1 MSLLSMLNRS
11 EALVWSFEESVV
23 RPTTRNISRLSTAM
37 LLMVSAGALSGTT
50 QRALAVTSMAQPAN
64 GDYEAELVLLKDFIH
79 FVKIARF
86 DVAAD
91 LGRQLLDR
99 GMSTEDFVDMV
110 DSSRELSRFEEAIA
124 AAMRVP
130 ALEPIAAELDTAY
143 RSGKLARARN
153 PEEIARN
160 IDLLTGGLRA
170 RQLGRQRLI
179 AAGEYAM
186 PQLLDAYLQK
196 DNLALKAQV
205 QRLLV
210 DMGRQTVTPLITAL
224 PGLDVT
230 RQEAVCEVLGLI
242 PYRTSLPVLVDLYQN
257 TDNEGV
263 RTASGRS
270 ISRLGGN
277 PSADVADLYALM
289 ADSYYNEPA
298 ELTSFPGEDYQIVWD
313 YNAGLGLVMTPVVTE
328 VFHEAM
334 AMRNAETALQIN
346 ANSPETLAL
355 WIASNYSREFDTPGG
370 YTNPLYGAE
379 RRDAEYFGIAAGPDI
394 TQLVLRRGIDSRD
407 TPLVRSAIDALSQT
421 AGPRLLWG
429 QSIDGRFPLLESLRY
444 QNRRVQFEA
453 ALALG
458 KAQPQESF
466 NGAERVIPL
475 LASAV
480 RDASAR
486 YAVVLTGSDRESYD
500 QYRGILENQ
509 GFTVLPPSDS
519 GLDGLDASVASTPSI
534 DLIITSLGYDDT
546 LLTIETARTD
556 SKMSV
561 SPVLALMRTDDVE
574 PLRRQYL
581 RDQTVAVRRVEIS
594 SANVSAAAEQL
605 LLAASGG
612 PIDDAEAARYAARSI
627 EVLRDLAVSNN
638 RVLNVLDASTILI
651 DVLEGVDGQTMLDV
665 AQILSYVDRGAAQNA
680 IMDRAMDTTGS
691 ERLALL
697 AMVGD
702 SGKRFG
708 NQLDGRQ
715 VRALIGYASD
725 SDDMLATTAV
735 ASMGALEI
743 ENTDLLGLIIKGDD

>member
-1 MSLLSMLNRS
+1 MRQ
-11 EALVWSFEESVV
+11 
-23 RPTTRNISRLSTAM
+23 TTRNITRLSSAF
-37 LLMVSAGALSGTT
+37 LLLACAGALTGTT
-50 QRALAVTSMAQPAN
+50 TTAIGMTAVQPAN
-64 GDYEAELVLLKDFIH
+64 DRDAEQTLLRDFIH

-91 LGRQLLDR
+91 LGRQLLDA
-99 GMSTEDFVDMV
+99 GLTPEEFVDLV
-110 DSSRELSRFEEAIA
+110 DSSRELGRFEEAVA
-124 AAMRVP
+124 AGMRVP
-130 ALEPIAAELDTAY
+130 VLEPISAQLDKAY

-210 DMGRQTVTPLITAL
+210 DMGRQTIAPLIAAL
-224 PGLDVT
+224 PVLDAT
-230 RQEAVCEVLGLI
+230 RQQAVCEVLGLI

-257 TDNEGV
+257 TKNDGV
-263 RTASGRS
+263 RKACGRS

-277 PSADVADLYALM
+277 PSADVAGLYALM
-289 ADSYYNEPA
+289 ADSYYTEPS

-313 YNAGLGLVMTPVVTE
+313 FNPGLGLVMTPVVTE

-334 AMRNAETALQIN
+334 AMRNAEKALTMN
-346 ANSPETLAL
+346 ANAPETLAL
-355 WIASNYSREFDTPGG
+355 WISSNYSREFDSPDG
-370 YTNPLYGAE
+370 YENPLYSVD

-421 AGPRLLWG
+421 AGPRSLWG
-429 QSIDGRFPLLESLRY
+429 QPIDGRYPLLESLGY

-458 KAQPQESF
+458 NAKPQESF

-509 GFTVLPPSDS
+509 GFTVLPPSE
-519 GLDGLDASVASTPSI
+519 GGIDGLDASIAQTPAV
-534 DLIITSLGYDDT
+534 DLIVTSLGYDDT
-546 LLTIETARTD
+546 LLTIETARAD
-556 SKMSV
+556 SKMGV
-561 SPVLALMRTDDVE
+561 SPVLALMLTDDVE

-594 SANVSAAAEQL
+594 SANIESSVDQL
-605 LLAASGG
+605 LMAASGG
-612 PIDDAEAARYAARSI
+612 PIDENEAAEYAARSI
-627 EVLRDLAVSNN
+627 DVLRDLAISNN

-651 DVLEGVDGQTMLDV
+651 DVLEDVDGLTMLDV
-665 AQILSYVDRGAAQNA
+665 AQILSYVDRPAAQTS
-680 IMDRAMDTTGS
+680 IMDRAMDTSGTQQL
-691 ERLALL
+691 ELL

-708 NQLDGRQ
+708 NHLDARQ
-715 VRALIGYASD
+715 VRALIAFAGD
-725 SDDMLATTAV
+725 TDDELATTAV
-735 ASMGALEI
+735 AAMGALEI
-743 ENTDLLGLIIKGDD
+743 QNADLLGLIIDNGKNSNGN

>member
-1 MSLLSMLNRS
+1 MRQ
-11 EALVWSFEESVV
+11 
-23 RPTTRNISRLSTAM
+23 TTRNITRLSSAF
-37 LLMVSAGALSGTT
+37 LLLACAGALTGTAT
-50 QRALAVTSMAQPAN
+50 TAIGMTAVQPAN
-64 GDYEAELVLLKDFIH
+64 DRDAEQTLLRDFIH

-91 LGRQLLDR
+91 LGRQLLDA
-99 GMSTEDFVDMV
+99 GLTPEEFVDLV
-110 DSSRELSRFEEAIA
+110 DSSRELGRFEEAVA
-124 AAMRVP
+124 AGMRVP
-130 ALEPIAAELDTAY
+130 VLEPISAQLDKAY

-210 DMGRQTVTPLITAL
+210 DMGRQTIAPLVAAL
-224 PGLDVT
+224 PGLDAT

-257 TDNEGV
+257 TDNDGV
-263 RTASGRS
+263 RKACGRS

-277 PSADVADLYALM
+277 PSSDVAGLYALM
-289 ADSYYNEPA
+289 ADSYYTEPA
-298 ELTSFPGEDYQIVWD
+298 ELTSFPGEEYQIVWD
-313 YNAGLGLVMTPVVTE
+313 FNPGLGLVMTPVVTE

-334 AMRNAETALQIN
+334 SMRNAEKALTIN
-346 ANSPETLAL
+346 ADAPETLAL
-355 WIASNYSREFDTPGG
+355 WISANYSREFDSPAG
-370 YTNPLYGAE
+370 YVNPLYSDD
-379 RRDAEYFGIAAGPDI
+379 RRNAEYFGIAAGPDI
-394 TQLVLRRGIDSRD
+394 TQLVLRRGIDTRD

-421 AGPRLLWG
+421 AGPRSLWG
-429 QSIDGRFPLLESLRY
+429 QPIDGRYPLLESLGY

-458 KAQPQESF
+458 NAKPQETFS
-466 NGAERVIPL
+466 GAERVIPL

-509 GFTVLPPSDS
+509 GFTVLPPSDG
-519 GLDGLDASVASTPSI
+519 GLDGLDASIAQTPSV
-534 DLIITSLGYDDT
+534 DLIVTSLGYDDT

-556 SKMSV
+556 TKMSV
-561 SPVLALMRTDDVE
+561 SPVLALMLTDDVE

-594 SANVSAAAEQL
+594 SANVETSVEQL
-605 LLAASGG
+605 LMAASGG
-612 PIDDAEAARYAARSI
+612 PIDESEAAEYAARSI
-627 EVLRDLAVSNN
+627 DVLRDLAISNN

-651 DVLEGVDGQTMLDV
+651 DVLEDVDGLTMLDV
-665 AQILSYVDRGAAQNA
+665 AQILSYVDRPAAQAA
-680 IMDRAMDTTGS
+680 IMDRAMDASGTQQL
-691 ERLALL
+691 ELL

-708 NQLDGRQ
+708 NHLDARQ
-715 VRALIGYASD
+715 IRALIAFAGDA
-725 SDDMLATTAV
+725 DDELATTAV
-735 ASMGALEI
+735 GAMGALEI
-743 ENTDLLGLIIKGDD
+743 QNADLLGLIIDNGSGN

>member
-1 MSLLSMLNRS
+1 MRQ
-11 EALVWSFEESVV
+11 
-23 RPTTRNISRLSTAM
+23 TTRNITRLSSAF
-37 LLMVSAGALSGTT
+37 LLLACAGALTGTAT
-50 QRALAVTSMAQPAN
+50 TAIGMTAVQPAN
-64 GDYEAELVLLKDFIH
+64 DRDAEQTLLRDFIH

-91 LGRQLLDR
+91 LGRQLLDA
-99 GMSTEDFVDMV
+99 GLTPEEFVDLV
-110 DSSRELSRFEEAIA
+110 DSSRELGRFEEAVA
-124 AAMRVP
+124 AGMRVP
-130 ALEPIAAELDTAY
+130 VLEPISAQLDKAY

-210 DMGRQTVTPLITAL
+210 DMGRQTIAPLVAAL
-224 PGLDVT
+224 PGLDAT

-257 TDNEGV
+257 TDNDGV
-263 RTASGRS
+263 RKACGRS

-277 PSADVADLYALM
+277 PSSDVAGLYALM
-289 ADSYYNEPA
+289 ADSYYTEPA
-298 ELTSFPGEDYQIVWD
+298 ELTSFPGEEYQIVWD
-313 YNAGLGLVMTPVVTE
+313 FNPGLGLVMTPVVTE

-334 AMRNAETALQIN
+334 SMRNAEKALTIN
-346 ANSPETLAL
+346 ADAPETLAL
-355 WIASNYSREFDTPGG
+355 WISANYSREFDSPAG
-370 YTNPLYGAE
+370 YVNPLYSDD

-394 TQLVLRRGIDSRD
+394 TQLVLRRGIDTRD

-421 AGPRLLWG
+421 AGPRSLWG
-429 QSIDGRFPLLESLRY
+429 QPIDGRYPLLESLGY

-458 KAQPQESF
+458 NAKPQETFS
-466 NGAERVIPL
+466 GAERVIPL

-480 RDASAR
+480 RDASAL

-509 GFTVLPPSDS
+509 GFTVLPPSDG
-519 GLDGLDASVASTPSI
+519 GLDGLDASIAQTPSV
-534 DLIITSLGYDDT
+534 DLIVTSLGYDDT

-556 SKMSV
+556 TKMSV
-561 SPVLALMRTDDVE
+561 SPVLALMLTDDVE

-594 SANVSAAAEQL
+594 SANVETSVEQL
-605 LLAASGG
+605 LMAASGG
-612 PIDDAEAARYAARSI
+612 PIDESEAAEYAARSI
-627 EVLRDLAVSNN
+627 DVLRDLAISNN

-651 DVLEGVDGQTMLDV
+651 DVLEDVDGLTMLDV
-665 AQILSYVDRGAAQNA
+665 AQILSYVDRPAAQAA
-680 IMDRAMDTTGS
+680 IMDRAMDASGTQQL
-691 ERLALL
+691 ELL

-708 NQLDGRQ
+708 NHLDARQ
-715 VRALIGYASD
+715 IRALIAFAGDA
-725 SDDMLATTAV
+725 DDELATTAV
-735 ASMGALEI
+735 GAMGALEI
-743 ENTDLLGLIIKGDD
+743 QNADLLGLIIDNGSGN

>member
-1 MSLLSMLNRS
+1 MT
-11 EALVWSFEESVV
+11 VV
-23 RPTTRNISRLSTAM
+23 
-37 LLMVSAGALSGTT
+37 
-50 QRALAVTSMAQPAN
+50 QPAN
-64 GDYEAELVLLKDFIH
+64 DRDAEQTLLRDFIH

-91 LGRQLLDR
+91 LGRQLLDA
-99 GMSTEDFVDMV
+99 GLTPEEFVDLV
-110 DSSRELSRFEEAIA
+110 DSSRELGRFEEAVA
-124 AAMRVP
+124 AGMRVP
-130 ALEPIAAELDTAY
+130 ALEPISAQLDKAY

-210 DMGRQTVTPLITAL
+210 DMGRQTIAPLIAAL
-224 PGLDVT
+224 PVLDAT
-230 RQEAVCEVLGLI
+230 RQQAVCEVLGLI

-257 TDNEGV
+257 TTNDGV
-263 RTASGRS
+263 RKACGRS

-277 PSADVADLYALM
+277 PSADVAGLYALM
-289 ADSYYNEPA
+289 ADSYYTEPS

-313 YNAGLGLVMTPVVTE
+313 FNPGLGLVMTPVVTE

-334 AMRNAETALQIN
+334 AMRNAEKALTIS
-346 ANSPETLAL
+346 ADAPETLAL
-355 WIASNYSREFDTPGG
+355 WISSNYSREFDSPDG
-370 YTNPLYGAE
+370 YENPLYSVD

-421 AGPRLLWG
+421 AGPRSLWG
-429 QSIDGRFPLLESLRY
+429 QPIDGRFPLLESLGY

-458 KAQPQESF
+458 NAKPQETF

-509 GFTVLPPSDS
+509 GFTVLPPSD
-519 GLDGLDASVASTPSI
+519 GGIDGLDASIAQTPAV
-534 DLIITSLGYDDT
+534 DLIVTSLGYDDT
-546 LLTIETARTD
+546 LLTIETARAD
-556 SKMSV
+556 SKMGV
-561 SPVLALMRTDDVE
+561 SPVLALMLTDDVE

-594 SANVSAAAEQL
+594 SANIESSVDQL
-605 LLAASGG
+605 LMAASGG
-612 PIDDAEAARYAARSI
+612 PIDENEAAEYAARSI
-627 EVLRDLAVSNN
+627 EVLRDLAISNN

-651 DVLEGVDGQTMLDV
+651 DVLEDVDGLTMLDV
-665 AQILSYVDRGAAQNA
+665 AQILSYVDRPAAQTS
-680 IMDRAMDTTGS
+680 IMDRAMDTSGTQ
-691 ERLALL
+691 RLELL

-708 NQLDGRQ
+708 NHLDARQ
-715 VRALIGYASD
+715 VRALIAFAGDA
-725 SDDMLATTAV
+725 DDELATTAV
-735 ASMGALEI
+735 AAMGALEI
-743 ENTDLLGLIIKGDD
+743 QNADLLGLIIDNSKNGNGN

>member
-1 MSLLSMLNRS
+1 MRQ
-11 EALVWSFEESVV
+11 
-23 RPTTRNISRLSTAM
+23 TIRNVSRLSSAF
-37 LLMVSAGALSGTT
+37 LLLACAGAVSGTAQT
-50 QRALAVTSMAQPAN
+50 ALGSTAAVQPSS
-64 GDYEAELVLLKDFIH
+64 DRDAEQTLLRDFIH
-79 FVKIARF
+79 FIKIARF

-91 LGRQLLDR
+91 LGRQLLDA
-99 GMSTEDFVDMV
+99 GLTPEEFVDLV

-124 AAMRVP
+124 AGMRVP
-130 ALEPIAAELDTAY
+130 VLEPIAAQLDTAY

-210 DMGRQTVTPLITAL
+210 DMGRQTIAPLITAL
-224 PGLDVT
+224 PGLDAT

-242 PYRTSLPVLVDLYQN
+242 PYRTSLPVLIDLYQN
-257 TDNEGV
+257 TDNDGV
-263 RTASGRS
+263 RKSCGRS

-277 PSADVADLYALM
+277 PSSDVADMYALM
-289 ADSYYNEPA
+289 ADSYYTEPA
-298 ELTSFPGEDYQIVWD
+298 ELTSFPGEGFQIVWD
-313 YNAGLGLVMTPVVTE
+313 FNPGLGLVMTPVVTE

-334 AMRNAETALQIN
+334 AMRYAERALSIDANA
-346 ANSPETLAL
+346 PETLAL
-355 WIASNYSREFDTPGG
+355 WISSNYSREFDSPAG
-370 YTNPLYGAE
+370 YVNPLYADS

-394 TQLVLRRGIDSRD
+394 TQLVLRRGIDNRD
-407 TPLVRSAIDALSQT
+407 TPLVRSAIDALAQT
-421 AGPRLLWG
+421 AGPRSLWG
-429 QSIDGRFPLLESLRY
+429 QAIEGRYPLLESLGY

-458 KAQPQESF
+458 NAKPQESF

-500 QYRGILENQ
+500 QYSAILENQ
-509 GFTVLPPSDS
+509 GFTILPPSDG
-519 GLDGLDASVASTPSI
+519 GLDGLDASIAQTPSI
-534 DLIITSLGYDDT
+534 DLIVTSLGYDET

-556 SKMSV
+556 TKMSV
-561 SPVLALMRTDDVE
+561 SPVLALMLTDDVE

-594 SANVSAAAEQL
+594 SGNIETSVEQL
-605 LLAASGG
+605 LMAASGG
-612 PIDDAEAARYAARSI
+612 PIGADEAAEYASRSI
-627 EVLRDLAVSNN
+627 DVLRDLAISNN

-651 DVLEGVDGQTMLDV
+651 DVLEDVGGITMLDV
-665 AQILSYVDRGAAQNA
+665 AQILSYVDRPAAQSA
-680 IMDRAMDTTGS
+680 IMDRAMDTSGV
-691 ERLALL
+691 ERLELL
-697 AMVGD
+697 TMVGD

-708 NQLDGRQ
+708 NHLNGRQ
-715 VRALIGYASD
+715 IRALIGFAGD
-725 SDDMLATTAV
+725 SDDELATTAV

-743 ENTDLLGLIIKGDD
+743 ENSALLGLIVPGSD

>member
-1 MSLLSMLNRS
+1 MRQ
-11 EALVWSFEESVV
+11 
-23 RPTTRNISRLSTAM
+23 TTRNITRLSSAF
-37 LLMVSAGALSGTT
+37 LLLACAGALTGTAT
-50 QRALAVTSMAQPAN
+50 TANGMTAVQPAN
-64 GDYEAELVLLKDFIH
+64 DRDAEQTLLRDFIH

-91 LGRQLLDR
+91 LGRQLLDA
-99 GMSTEDFVDMV
+99 GLTPEEFVDLV
-110 DSSRELSRFEEAIA
+110 DSSRELGRFEEAVA
-124 AAMRVP
+124 AGMRVP
-130 ALEPIAAELDTAY
+130 VLEPISAQLDKAY

-210 DMGRQTVTPLITAL
+210 DMGRQTIAPLVAAL
-224 PGLDVT
+224 PGLDAT

-257 TDNEGV
+257 TDNDGV
-263 RTASGRS
+263 RKACGRS

-277 PSADVADLYALM
+277 PSSDVAGLYALM
-289 ADSYYNEPA
+289 ADSYYTEPA
-298 ELTSFPGEDYQIVWD
+298 ELTSFPGEEYQIVWD
-313 YNAGLGLVMTPVVTE
+313 FNPGLGLVMTPVVTE

-334 AMRNAETALQIN
+334 SMRNAEKALTIN
-346 ANSPETLAL
+346 ADAPETLAL
-355 WIASNYSREFDTPGG
+355 WISANYSREFDSPAG
-370 YTNPLYGAE
+370 YVNPLYSAD

-394 TQLVLRRGIDSRD
+394 TQLVLRRGIDTRD

-421 AGPRLLWG
+421 AGPRSLWG
-429 QSIDGRFPLLESLRY
+429 QPIDGRYPLLESLGY

-458 KAQPQESF
+458 NAKPQETFS
-466 NGAERVIPL
+466 GAERVIPL

-509 GFTVLPPSDS
+509 GFTVLPPSDG
-519 GLDGLDASVASTPSI
+519 GLDGLDASIAQTPSV
-534 DLIITSLGYDDT
+534 DLIVTSLGYDDT

-556 SKMSV
+556 TKMSV
-561 SPVLALMRTDDVE
+561 SPVLALMLTDDVE

-594 SANVSAAAEQL
+594 SANVESSVEQL
-605 LLAASGG
+605 LMAASGG
-612 PIDDAEAARYAARSI
+612 PIDESEAAEYAARSI
-627 EVLRDLAVSNN
+627 DVLRDLAISNN

-651 DVLEGVDGQTMLDV
+651 DVLEDVDGLTMLDV
-665 AQILSYVDRGAAQNA
+665 AQILSYVDRPAAQAA
-680 IMDRAMDTTGS
+680 IMDRAMDASGTQQL
-691 ERLALL
+691 ELL

-708 NQLDGRQ
+708 NHLDARQ
-715 VRALIGYASD
+715 IRALIAFAGDA
-725 SDDMLATTAV
+725 DDELATTAV
-735 ASMGALEI
+735 GAMGALEI
-743 ENTDLLGLIIKGDD
+743 QNADLLGLIIDNGNGN

>member
-1 MSLLSMLNRS
+1 
-11 EALVWSFEESVV
+11 V
-23 RPTTRNISRLSTAM
+23 RQTIRNVSRLSSAF
-37 LLMVSAGALSGTT
+37 LLLACAGAVSGTAQT
-50 QRALAVTSMAQPAN
+50 ALGSTAAVQPSS
-64 GDYEAELVLLKDFIH
+64 DRDAEQTLLRDFIH
-79 FVKIARF
+79 FIKIARF

-91 LGRQLLDR
+91 LGRQLLDA
-99 GMSTEDFVDMV
+99 GLTPEEFVDLV

-124 AAMRVP
+124 AGMRVP
-130 ALEPIAAELDTAY
+130 VLEPIAAQLDTAY

-210 DMGRQTVTPLITAL
+210 DMGRQTIAPLITAL
-224 PGLDVT
+224 PGLDAT

-242 PYRTSLPVLVDLYQN
+242 PYRTSLPVLIDLYQN
-257 TDNEGV
+257 TDNDGV
-263 RTASGRS
+263 RKSCGRS

-277 PSADVADLYALM
+277 PSSDVADMYALM
-289 ADSYYNEPA
+289 ADSYYTEPA
-298 ELTSFPGEDYQIVWD
+298 ELTSFPGEGFQIVWD
-313 YNAGLGLVMTPVVTE
+313 FNPGLGLVMTPVVTE

-334 AMRNAETALQIN
+334 AMRYAERALSIDANA
-346 ANSPETLAL
+346 PETLAL
-355 WIASNYSREFDTPGG
+355 WISSNYSREFDSPAG
-370 YTNPLYGAE
+370 YVNPLYADS

-394 TQLVLRRGIDSRD
+394 TQLVLRRGIDNRD
-407 TPLVRSAIDALSQT
+407 TPLVRSAIDALAQT
-421 AGPRLLWG
+421 AGPRSLWG
-429 QSIDGRFPLLESLRY
+429 QAIEGRYPLLESLGY

-458 KAQPQESF
+458 NAKPQESF

-500 QYRGILENQ
+500 QYSAILENQ
-509 GFTVLPPSDS
+509 GFTILPPSDG
-519 GLDGLDASVASTPSI
+519 GLDGLDASIAQTPSI
-534 DLIITSLGYDDT
+534 DLIVTSLGYDET

-556 SKMSV
+556 TKMSV
-561 SPVLALMRTDDVE
+561 SPVLALMLTDDVE

-594 SANVSAAAEQL
+594 SGNIETSVEQL
-605 LLAASGG
+605 LMAASGG
-612 PIDDAEAARYAARSI
+612 PIGADEAAEYASRSI
-627 EVLRDLAVSNN
+627 DVLRDLAISNN

-651 DVLEGVDGQTMLDV
+651 DVLEDVGGITMLDV
-665 AQILSYVDRGAAQNA
+665 AQILSYVDRPAAQSA
-680 IMDRAMDTTGS
+680 IMDRAMDTSGV
-691 ERLALL
+691 ERLELL
-697 AMVGD
+697 TMVGD

-708 NQLDGRQ
+708 NHLNGRQ
-715 VRALIGYASD
+715 IRALIGFAGD
-725 SDDMLATTAV
+725 SDDELATTAV

-743 ENTDLLGLIIKGDD
+743 ENSALLGLIVPGSD

>member
-1 MSLLSMLNRS
+1 
-11 EALVWSFEESVV
+11 V
-23 RPTTRNISRLSTAM
+23 RQTTRNISRLSSALLLLVCGGVVGGTAQ
-37 LLMVSAGALSGTT
+37 SALGMNT
-50 QRALAVTSMAQPAN
+50 AVQPAN
-64 GDYEAELVLLKDFIH
+64 SDYEAETVLLRDFIH

-91 LGRQLLDR
+91 LGRQLLDA
-99 GMSTEDFVDMV
+99 GLSSEDFVDLV
-110 DSSRELSRFEEAIA
+110 DNSRELGRFEEAIA

-130 ALEPIAAELDTAY
+130 VLEPIAAELDTAY

-170 RQLGRQRLI
+170 RQLGRTRLI
-179 AAGEYAM
+179 SAGEYAM

-210 DMGRQTVTPLITAL
+210 DMGRQTIAPLITAL
-224 PGLDVT
+224 PGLSAT
-230 RQEAVCEVLGLI
+230 HQEAVCEVLGLVQ
-242 PYRTSLPVLVDLYQN
+242 YRTSLPVLIDLYQN
-257 TDNEGV
+257 TDNDGV
-263 RTASGRS
+263 RKACGRS

-277 PSADVADLYALM
+277 PSSDVADMYALM
-289 ADSYYNEPA
+289 ADSYYNEPS

-313 YNAGLGLVMTPVVTE
+313 FNPGLGLVMTPIVTE

-334 AMRNAETALQIN
+334 AMRYAEKALAIN
-346 ANSPETLAL
+346 SDAPETLAL
-355 WIASNYSREFDTPGG
+355 WISSNYSREFDSADG
-370 YTNPLYGAE
+370 YMNPLYADD

-394 TQLVLRRGIDSRD
+394 TQLVLRRGIDTRD
-407 TPLVRSAIDALSQT
+407 TPLVRSAIHALSQT
-421 AGPRLLWG
+421 AGPRSLWG
-429 QSIDGRFPLLESLRY
+429 QAIEGRYPLLESLGY

-458 KAQPQESF
+458 NAQPQESF

-500 QYRGILENQ
+500 QYRGILEGQ
-509 GFTVLPPSDS
+509 GFTVLPPSDG
-519 GLDGLDASVASTPSI
+519 GLDGLDASIAQTPAI
-534 DLIITSLGYDDT
+534 DLIVTSLGYDDT
-546 LLTIETARTD
+546 WLTIETARSDT
-556 SKMSV
+556 KMGV
-561 SPVLALMRTDDVE
+561 SPVLALMLTDDVE

-594 SANVSAAAEQL
+594 IGNIEASVEQL
-605 LLAASGG
+605 LMAASGG
-612 PIDDAEAARYAARSI
+612 PIGVDEAAAYAERSI
-627 EVLRDLAVSNN
+627 EVLRDLAISNN

-651 DVLEGVDGQTMLDV
+651 DVLEDVGGLTMLDV
-665 AQILSYVDRGAAQNA
+665 AQILSYVDRPAAQVA
-680 IMDRAMDTTGS
+680 IMDRAMDTSGI
-691 ERLALL
+691 ERLELL
-697 AMVGD
+697 TLVGD

-708 NQLDGRQ
+708 NHLNSRQ
-715 VRALIGYASD
+715 VRALIGYAGD
-725 SDDMLATTAV
+725 ADDELATTAV

-743 ENTDLLGLIIKGDD
+743 QNAELLGLILDDAE